1 MVNVLSQNG
10 QITYDVYEFAIDTP
24 EDLKK
29 LPTKSAPGSIA
40 IIISTGAVYMKN
52 SAGKWVEI

>member
-10 QITYDVYEFAIDTP
+10 QIAYDIYEFAIDTP
-24 EDLKK
+24 DDLTK
-29 LPTKSAPGSIA
+29 LPTKCAPGSIA